1 MLRDLRREQYRD
13 YSPPAFR
20 LVMRRRA
27 RSWSG
32 RVVCL
37 FCGPSHFMRDLA
49 AAGMFTIEEDQ

>member
-1 MLRDLRREQYRD
+1 MLRDLRREQYLN

-20 LVMRRRA
+20 LAMRRRA

-37 FCGPSHFMRDLA
+37 FCGASRFMHDLA
-49 AAGMFTIEEDQ
+49 AAGMFTIEEDT